1 MFFVHKSKQSIITAF
16 DQKQNISCIIKRRSV
31 WTHPFLL
38 PETYLLQH
46 LFWRSHIRGSR
57 DAAFM
62 TLPLP
67 EFVGT
72 ACHIRAISP
81 RCDTSEILHSLP
93 CRVADLRAADTHS
106 VIIPL
111 CQSHLH
117 FKVPIEQI
125 QRDNTAISR
134 AFLKTD
140 KQDEDSQLTLAFLLM
155 LSTEYH
161 EARLWDIPTATPVI
175 KPAAD
180 NLYVNYKRIQPLLNG

>member
-16 DQKQNISCIIKRRSV
+16 DQKQNISCIIKRHSV
-31 WTHPFLL
+31 WTHPFLTYSNIYSGDHTFEGG
-38 PETYLLQH
+38 ETRRLWLYL
-46 LFWRSHIRGSR
+46 F
-57 DAAFM
+57 
-62 TLPLP
+62 

-93 CRVADLRAADTHS
+93 RRVADLRAADTHS

-117 FKVPIEQI
+117 FKAPIEQI